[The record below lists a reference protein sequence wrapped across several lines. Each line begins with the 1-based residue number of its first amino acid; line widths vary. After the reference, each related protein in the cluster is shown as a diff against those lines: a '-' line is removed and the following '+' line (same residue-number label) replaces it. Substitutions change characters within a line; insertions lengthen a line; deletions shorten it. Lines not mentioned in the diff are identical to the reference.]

1 MCGGWGFRHAR
12 DMTRDDQLLFATT
25 GRGLQACFQA
35 LTELARD
42 LSEPRRQGVSCITQ
56 RVQRAKAELDVLI
69 DERRG

>member
-1 MCGGWGFRHAR
+1 LELLKYTVTFGSMN
-12 DMTRDDQLLFATT
+12 RDDQLLFETT

-42 LSEPRRQGVSCITQ
+42 LSEPRRQGVSRITQ